1 MDKKEVLVVEREA
14 VSLRTLTGAVKD
26 AGYLPRSTNS
36 SIEALEMLRQNDRI
50 GLVITDRNAP
60 GVNGEELFVEA
71 KEILNEVPFIFLSA
85 CDTIGSVVEL
95 MKKGAF
101 YCVEKPVDRKL
112 MKGVVEKALKSGEN
126 EKSVKN
132 KGIGGLDGYHNI
144 IGRHKKIRDVF
155 EIIKTV
161 AGSDVTVLVQ
171 GDSGVG
177 KELVARALHENSQ
190 RSGRKMIVLNCAVL
204 PENLL
209 ESELFGHMKGTF
221 TGAIADRPG
230 KFEIADKSTVFLD
243 EIGDMPLHLQVKL
256 LRFLQEREFER
267 VGGREVIK
275 TDVRIIAA
283 TNLDLLKQVDDG
295 KFRLDL
301 YYRLN
306 VIPIYM
312 PSLRE
317 REDDIILLANHF
329 LKNYMEKNDKKLHF
343 SKDACKVL
351 MSYSWPGNVR
361 ELENVVQQMVVLCQ
375 NEEIQVSDL
384 PLSVQVGEEET
395 CEVPMDGFSLPDKV
409 AKIERRW
416 IENALRQTQWNR
428 SKTAKILGIT
438 RKVLFSKMKKNNIN
452 VPK

>member
-1 MDKKEVLVVEREA
+1 MDKKEVLVVERETI
-14 VSLRTLTGAVKD
+14 SLRALTGAVKD
-26 AGYLPRSTNS
+26 AGFLPLSTNS
-36 SIEALEMLRQNDRI
+36 SVEALEMLRQNDKI
-50 GLVITDRNAP
+50 GLVITDHNAP

-85 CDTIGSVVEL
+85 CDTIGAVVEL

-112 MKGVVEKALKSGEN
+112 LKGVVEKALKGVHGG
-126 EKSVKN
+126 KPVKN
-132 KGIGGLDGYHNI
+132 KRIASFDGYHGI
-144 IGRHKKIRDVF
+144 IGKHKKIRDVF

-161 AGSDVTVLVQ
+161 TGSDVTVLIQ
-171 GDSGVG
+171 GESGVG
-177 KELVARALHENSQ
+177 KELVAKALHENSK
-190 RSGRKMIVLNCAVL
+190 RADRKMVVLNCAVL

-221 TGAIADRPG
+221 TGAIEDRPG
-230 KFEIADKSTVFLD
+230 KFELANKSTVFLD
-243 EIGDMPLHLQVKL
+243 EIGDMPFHLQVKL

-275 TDVRIIAA
+275 SDVRVIAA
-283 TNLDLLKQVDDG
+283 TNLDLLKQIDEG

-329 LKNYMEKNDKKLHF
+329 LKYYMEKNDKKLRF

-351 MSYSWPGNVR
+351 LNYSWSGNVR
-361 ELENVVQQMVVLCQ
+361 ELENVVQQIAVLCQ

-384 PLSVQVGEEET
+384 PLSVQVGEEEP
-395 CEVPMDGFSLPDKV
+395 CDVPMDGFSLPDRV